1 MKLSIK
7 DKQDENRNLHRLTV
21 ALMKLSD
28 KHLIEKLEIEEE
40 LKEAILHGWGISDFR
55 GKRRQERVI
64 VGQLRE
70 ADTEDIDRLMEL
82 ADDPQKAK
90 DALEEEIAEIYQELI
105 NRDSSYFQ
113 EFVEEYQVREM
124 QRLRQLIRNAKKAE
138 GTKKT
143 APKRNLLDAISQLVF
158 GE

>member
-28 KHLIEKLEIEEE
+28 KYLIEKLEIEEE
-40 LKEAILHGWGISDFR
+40 LKEVILHGWGISDFR

-105 NRDSSYFQ
+105 NGDSFYFQ

-143 APKRNLLDAISQLVF
+143 APKRDLLDAISQLVF

>member
-28 KHLIEKLEIEEE
+28 KYLIEKLEIEEE
-40 LKEAILHGWGISDFR
+40 LKEVILHGWGISDFR

-105 NRDSSYFQ
+105 NGDSSYFQ

-143 APKRNLLDAISQLVF
+143 APKRDLLDAISQLVF